1 MVAVIETDALSE
13 LIDDARH
20 MPLPK
25 PRGRRVIDLTVPAP
39 RAEIVIPDATI
50 TLLEDYELY
59 VG

>member
-25 PRGRRVIDLTVPAP
+25 PRGRVIDLTVPAP